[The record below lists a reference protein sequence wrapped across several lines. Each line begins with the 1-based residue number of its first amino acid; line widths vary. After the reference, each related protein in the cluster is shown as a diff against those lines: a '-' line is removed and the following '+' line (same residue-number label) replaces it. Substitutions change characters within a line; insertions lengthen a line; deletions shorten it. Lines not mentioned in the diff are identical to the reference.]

1 MNEFNRQLTEILKQV
16 CCCHRQPREIA
27 EEDEKLGSW
36 LEGLGINETAKII
49 FLAEGYTLEEV
60 SKLFN

>member
-1 MNEFNRQLTEILKQV
+1 MIEYNRQQTEILKQI
-16 CCCHRQPREIA
+16 CCCQKNSREIV

-36 LEGLGINETAKII
+36 LEGLGINESAKKI

-60 SKLFN
+60 SSF